1 MLDNKEI
8 KEKILKLK
16 KEKDVLII
24 AHSYQTKDVQEIA
37 DFVGDSYMLSKI
49 ARDSDKKTI
58 VFCGVYFM
66 AESAKILSPEKTI
79 ILPVIDAGCP
89 MADMVTKEDVLELR
103 RKHPDY
109 TVVTYVNS
117 SADVKSVSD
126 ICCTSSNAVQ
136 LVKNIDSDKIIFV
149 PDKNLG
155 SYVAKQ
161 VPEKD
166 FIIYEGFCPIHNFVQ
181 EKEAI
186 KAKEL
191 HPDALLLAHPECTE
205 LVLSHA
211 DFIGSTSQIIDYARN
226 SDNEKFIIGTEQ
238 GILTILENENPDK
251 TFYMLSPGLLCK
263 NMKKTRVSDVLNA
276 LENME
281 YQIEL
286 DEETIKA
293 AKSSLDR
300 MLAGR

>member
-226 SDNEKFIIGTEQ
+226 SDNEKFIVGTEQ